1 MCKDMGSSTG
11 VQTTYRGHTSEE
23 SQLFTPQQPPTTNNL
38 ELGMGPPEP
47 SLFSVG
53 LIGLARK
60 TAAAASP
67 PEQPPCRV
75 PKTVFHFPWDLWPLQ
90 TLCFFFHDGP

>member
-11 VQTTYRGHTSEE
+11 VQTTYRGHTSKE

-53 LIGLARK
+53 
-60 TAAAASP
+60 
-67 PEQPPCRV
+67 
-75 PKTVFHFPWDLWPLQ
+75 
-90 TLCFFFHDGP
+90 